1 MSTTSLADLDML
13 FAFEDVATANKWP
26 TARNETDTGYV
37 DPTTQARWEGFELAH
52 GPHGVRPEGQQLY
65 AEIKKSSKYAHQA
78 TWAKSQGQYP
88 FPVRVVDD
96 NGGLYCVAGGPGS
109 AYRLADV
116 NLYVIEGGK
125 KVRVR

>member
-1 MSTTSLADLDML
+1 MTTQALADLDML
-13 FAFEDVATANKWP
+13 FAFEDVATANKWS
-26 TARNETDTGYV
+26 TARNEADTGYI
-37 DPTTQARWEGFELAH
+37 DPITQARWEGFELAH
-52 GPHGVRPEGQQLY
+52 GPHGVRPTGQQLY

-78 TWAKSQGQYP
+78 NLARSRGEYP

-96 NGGLYCVAGGPGS
+96 RGGLYCVAGGPGGQ
-109 AYRLADV
+109 YRLTDV

>member
-1 MSTTSLADLDML
+1 MSTQLLADLNML
-13 FAFEDVATANKWP
+13 FAFEDVATANNWP
-26 TARNETDTGYV
+26 TARNEADTGYV
-37 DPTTQARWEGFELAH
+37 DPVTQARWEGFELAH

-78 TWAKSQGQYP
+78 TWAKSQGPYP

-96 NGGLYCVAGGPGS
+96 RGGLYCVAGGPGG

-116 NLYVIEGGK
+116 NLYVIEDGK

>member
-1 MSTTSLADLDML
+1 MSTQLLADLNML
-13 FAFEDVATANKWP
+13 FAFEDVATANNWP
-26 TARNETDTGYV
+26 TARNEADTGYV
-37 DPTTQARWEGFELAH
+37 DPVTQARWEGFELAH

-78 TWAKSQGQYP
+78 TWAKSQGPYP
-88 FPVRVVDD
+88 FPVRVGYD
-96 NGGLYCVAGGPGS
+96 GGDLYCVAGGPGG

-116 NLYVIEGGK
+116 NLYVIEDGK

>member
-1 MSTTSLADLDML
+1 MSTTPLADLDML
-13 FAFEDVATANKWP
+13 FAFEDVATTNKWP
-26 TARNETDTGYV
+26 TTRNEGDTGYV
-37 DPTTQARWEGFELAH
+37 DPITQARWEGFELAH

-78 TWAKSQGQYP
+78 TWARNQGQYP

-96 NGGLYCVAGGPGS
+96 HGGLYCVAGGPGGQ
-109 AYRLADV
+109 YRLTDV

>member
-1 MSTTSLADLDML
+1 MSTTPLADLDML

-26 TARNETDTGYV
+26 TTRNEGDTGYV
-37 DPTTQARWEGFELAH
+37 DPVTQARWEGFELAH

-78 TWAKSQGQYP
+78 TWAKSQGPYP

-96 NGGLYCVAGGPGS
+96 SPGLYCVAGGPGG

-116 NLYVIEGGK
+116 NLYVIEDGK

>member
-1 MSTTSLADLDML
+1 MSTQPLADLNML
-13 FAFEDVATANKWP
+13 FAFEDVATANNWP
-26 TARNETDTGYV
+26 TARNEGDTGYV
-37 DPTTQARWEGFELAH
+37 DPITQARWEGFELAH
-52 GPHGVRPEGQQLY
+52 GPQGVRPEGQQLY

-78 TWAKSQGQYP
+78 TWARNQGQYP

-96 NGGLYCVAGGPGS
+96 HGGLYCVAGGPGGQ
-109 AYRLADV
+109 YRLTDV